1 MPRTIS
7 RRGLLTTAAAAT
19 VAVPAAISAAP
30 ADASTTTSSATAAD
44 GTGAGLVT
52 VTPDD
57 PRYVELTTGVNQ
69 RWVGTPGRIY
79 VPSTTEDVVAAVRD
93 AVRAGQRVSLM
104 SGGHCLADFVFN
116 PQVQTVINLS
126 TMNAVRYDPQL
137 RAFEVEAGGILLN
150 VYDTLYKSWGV
161 TIPGGLCYSVGIG
174 GHVSGGGFGL
184 LSRSHGLTV
193 DHLYAIEVVVVDA
206 DGEVHAVV
214 ATREP
219 DDPNQDLW
227 WGYSGGGGGSF
238 GVITRYWFRS
248 PDATGTDPG
257 ALLVRPPEKVLI
269 SILQIPWSGLT
280 EERFNTLLGN
290 VGDWFEANSAP
301 DSPYTALSGSYTLSH
316 VSAGA
321 VTIATQI
328 DATIPGARDL
338 LAAYQTAITAG
349 VEFDLSTA
357 APPLELP
364 WLRATRFLGTA
375 SAIGDDPAVRSDNHS
390 AYLITGFTGRQPS
403 VIYKWLT
410 SDAIDNP
417 NAMVVINLVGGQIS
431 AVAPDATAV
440 AQRTAVLKVLYQSL
454 WTDSA
459 DDAANVAWA
468 TGLYR
473 EVYAETGGVP
483 VPNGH
488 TDGCYI
494 NYPDTALDGA
504 ASNTSGVPWQV
515 LYHKGNLPRLQQVK
529 ARWDPTDFF
538 RHPLSIPL
546 PGH

>member
-7 RRGLLTTAAAAT
+7 RRGLLAAAAAAT
-19 VAVPAAISAAP
+19 APVAIGVTPAA
-30 ADASTTTSSATAAD
+30 ASTIAPSPPPDTA

-52 VTPDD
+52 VTPED
-57 PRYVELTTGVNQ
+57 PRYGELITGVNQ
-69 RWVGTPGRIY
+69 RWVGSPGRIY
-79 VPSTTEDVVAAVRD
+79 VPSTTADVVAAVRA
-93 AVRAGQRVSLM
+93 AVHAGQRVSVR
-104 SGGHCLADFVFN
+104 SGGHCLADLVFN
-116 PQVQTVINLS
+116 AQVQTVIDLS
-126 TMNAVRYDPQL
+126 TMTAVRYDPQL
-137 RAFEVEAGGILLN
+137 RAFEVEAGGTLLN

-206 DGEVHAVV
+206 DGEVRAVV

-219 DDPNQDLW
+219 DDPNRDLW

-248 PDATGTDPG
+248 PGATGTDPG

-269 SILQIPWSGLT
+269 SILQIPWSDLT
-280 EERFNTLLGN
+280 EDRFAALLGN

-316 VSAGA
+316 ISAGA

-328 DATIPGARDL
+328 DATVPGAQDL
-338 LAAYQTAITAG
+338 LNAYLSSITAG
-349 VEFDLSTA
+349 VGVDLGTVP
-357 APPLELP
+357 PPLELP

-375 SAIGDDPAVRSDNHS
+375 SLIGDDPAVRSDNHS
-390 AYLITGFTGRQPS
+390 AYLITGFTGQQPS
-403 VIYKWLT
+403 VIYRWLT

-454 WTDSA
+454 WTDPA

-494 NYPDTALDGA
+494 NYPDTALDGP

-515 LYHKGNLPRLQQVK
+515 LYYKGNLPRLQQVK